1 MSQFVLYAVIF
12 YCGALFIRD
21 HGLTV
26 QEMFTSL
33 FCIMFAAF
41 SMGQASMYI
50 PDVGTCYVAA
60 KSIFSILDLPSEA
73 EQAPVKMQI
82 LDLDLNA
89 FQGKIEF

>member
-21 HGLTV
+21 YNLSIKD
-26 QEMFTSL
+26 MFSAL

-50 PDVGTCYVAA
+50 PDIGTCYVAA
-60 KSIFSILDLPSEA
+60 RSIFSILD
-73 EQAPVKMQI
+73 
-82 LDLDLNA
+82 
-89 FQGKIEF
+89 